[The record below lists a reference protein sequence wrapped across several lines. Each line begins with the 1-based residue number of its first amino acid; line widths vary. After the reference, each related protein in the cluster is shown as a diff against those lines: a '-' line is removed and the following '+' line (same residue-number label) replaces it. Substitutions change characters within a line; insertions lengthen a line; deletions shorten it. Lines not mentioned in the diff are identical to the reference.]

1 MNYIAPRNMTVTS
14 LSGRSVEFKK
24 GEPTPAPPQ
33 MHQELIAKGIV
44 PENEV
49 EDEPVDEK
57 TRGPEDVAAREA
69 AFFAAFE
76 AMVLKNDRKAFT
88 AGGTPHAAALAKELG
103 WTEVD
108 AKERDA
114 VWVKFQAS
122 KA

>member
-24 GEPTPAPPQ
+24 GEPTYAPPQ

-44 PENEV
+44 SEEEV
-49 EDEPVDEK
+49 PDEATDEK
-57 TRGPEDVAAREA
+57 TRGPVDAQAREA

-76 AMVLKNDRKAFT
+76 TMVLKNDRKAFT

-103 WTEVD
+103 WAEVD